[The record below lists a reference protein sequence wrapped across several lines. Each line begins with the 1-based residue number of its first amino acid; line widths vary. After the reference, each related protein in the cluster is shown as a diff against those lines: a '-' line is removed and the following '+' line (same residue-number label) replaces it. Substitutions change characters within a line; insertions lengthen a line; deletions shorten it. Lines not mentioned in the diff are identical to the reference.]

1 MARRGRNNRRRRGHF
16 GVLYK
21 LLSVLAICGA
31 IIAALTLFFR
41 VDTVAVTGQER
52 YTQEEIVAASG
63 VEKGDNLSLLNKNAV
78 RQRIQDALPYIER
91 VKRINRK
98 LPDTLLIEVAEC
110 GRPLAVLQDG
120 YAWLVSP
127 KGKIVEQLAPGEAAG
142 YATISGCTLL
152 APSVGTK
159 IVLATEYASRQESL
173 LDLLAA
179 LEDAEML
186 DNVDGIRLDAPAFIA
201 MDYAGRFAV
210 EMLYEDDYVYKLKM
224 LNAALDSGKIQDNM
238 TGTFDMRR
246 EDGRTYFIQDE
257 R

>member
-1 MARRGRNNRRRRGHF
+1 MARRRKSNRRRRGHF

-21 LLSVLAICGA
+21 LLSVLVICGA

-41 VDTVAVTGQER
+41 VDTVAVTGQQR
-52 YTQEEIVAASG
+52 YTEQQVREAAGVAA
-63 VEKGDNLSLLNKNAV
+63 GDNLYLLNKNTVASNIV
-78 RQRIQDALPYIER
+78 EALPYIEHI
-91 VKRINRK
+91 RINRK
-98 LPDTLLIEVAEC
+98 LPDTLLIEVEEC

-159 IVLATEYASRQESL
+159 IVLATEYASQQESL

-179 LEDAEML
+179 REDAEML

-210 EMLYEDDYVYKLKM
+210 EMLYGDDYAYKLKA

>member
-1 MARRGRNNRRRRGHF
+1 MARRRKSNRRRRGHF

-41 VDTVAVTGQER
+41 VDTVAVTGQQR
-52 YTQEEIVAASG
+52 YTEQQVREAAGVAA
-63 VEKGDNLSLLNKNAV
+63 GDNLYLLNKNTVASNIV
-78 RQRIQDALPYIER
+78 EALPYIEHI
-91 VKRINRK
+91 RINRK
-98 LPDTLLIEVAEC
+98 LPDTLLIEVEEC

-159 IVLATEYASRQESL
+159 IVLATEYASQQESL

-210 EMLYEDDYVYKLKM
+210 EMLYGDDYAYKLKA